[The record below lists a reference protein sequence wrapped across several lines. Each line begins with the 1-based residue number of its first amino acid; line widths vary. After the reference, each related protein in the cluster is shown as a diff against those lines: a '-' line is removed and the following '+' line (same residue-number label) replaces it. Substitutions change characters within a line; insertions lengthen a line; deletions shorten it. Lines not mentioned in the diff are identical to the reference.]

1 VRAEWPSAQTHTMN
15 YGDAHLMK
23 TFNTALAAL
32 ALLSAAACTSPQQY
46 KAALEEKDAQIR
58 RLNEDRAQLKAQVQT
73 LKSSLDQANG
83 QLAEASAPRE
93 AAAPQPAQS
102 FPELDEVGVSYGMRD
117 GNMVISVP
125 STITFPAGQATL
137 SDEGKKA
144 LKKVASTL
152 KKEYPSMKYSIEGHT
167 DADPIKKSKFGS
179 NRELSVMRAM
189 AVLEFLVSDCE
200 IADGKCVV
208 AGHGQYDPIAA
219 NDKDAGKAKNRRV
232 EIVVMKSGS

>member
-1 VRAEWPSAQTHTMN
+1 
-15 YGDAHLMK
+15 MK
-23 TFNTALAAL
+23 ILNTALAAL

-46 KAALEEKDAQIR
+46 KTALDEKDAQIR
-58 RLNEDRAQLKAQVQT
+58 RLNEERVQLKAQVQT
-73 LKSSLDQANG
+73 LKAGLDAANG
-83 QLAEASAPRE
+83 ALADASAPKE
-93 AAAPQPAQS
+93 SAPGAPSEQR

-167 DADPIKKSKFGS
+167 DADPIKKSKFSS

-189 AVLEFLVSDCE
+189 AVLEFLVGDCE
-200 IADGKCVV
+200 VADANCVV
-208 AGHGQYDPIAA
+208 AGHGQYDPVAG

-232 EIVVMKSGS
+232 EIVVMKSDAKSGG

>member
-1 VRAEWPSAQTHTMN
+1 
-15 YGDAHLMK
+15 MK
-23 TFNTALAAL
+23 LVSTLVASL

-46 KAALEEKDAQIR
+46 KAAIEEKDSQIR
-58 RLNEDRAQLKAQVQT
+58 RLNEERAQLKAQVQT

-83 QLAEASAPRE
+83 ALAEASAPKE
-93 AAAPQPAQS
+93 EVALLPQQS

-125 STITFPAGQATL
+125 STVTFAAGQATL
-137 SDEGKKA
+137 SDEGRKA

-167 DADPIKKSKFGS
+167 DADPIKKSKFNS

-189 AVLEFLVSDCE
+189 AVLEFLVSECE
-200 IADGKCVV
+200 IADQKCVV
-208 AGHGQYDPIAA
+208 AGHGQYDPVAG

-232 EIVVMKSGS
+232 EIVVMKD

>member
-1 VRAEWPSAQTHTMN
+1 
-15 YGDAHLMK
+15 MK
-23 TFNTALAAL
+23 LVSTLVASL

-46 KAALEEKDAQIR
+46 KAAIDEKDSQIR
-58 RLNEDRAQLKAQVQT
+58 RLNEERAQLKAQVQT

-83 QLAEASAPRE
+83 ALAEASAPKE
-93 AAAPQPAQS
+93 AAAPMPAAEQR

-125 STITFPAGQATL
+125 STVTFPAGQATL

-152 KKEYPSMKYSIEGHT
+152 KKEYSSMKYSIEGHT
-167 DADPIKKSKFGS
+167 DADPIKKSKFSS

-189 AVLEFLVSDCE
+189 AVLEFLVSECD
-200 IADGKCVV
+200 IADQKCVV
-208 AGHGQYDPIAA
+208 AGHGQYDPVAG
-219 NDKDAGKAKNRRV
+219 NDKDAGKSENRRV
-232 EIVVMKSGS
+232 EIVVMKD

>member
-1 VRAEWPSAQTHTMN
+1 
-15 YGDAHLMK
+15 MK
-23 TFNTALAAL
+23 LVSTLVASL

-46 KAALEEKDAQIR
+46 KAAIEEKDSQIR
-58 RLNEDRAQLKAQVQT
+58 RLNEERAQLKAQVQT

-83 QLAEASAPRE
+83 ALAEASAPKE
-93 AAAPQPAQS
+93 EVAPLPQQS

-125 STITFPAGQATL
+125 STVTFAAGQATL
-137 SDEGKKA
+137 SDEGRKA

-167 DADPIKKSKFGS
+167 DADPIKKSKFNS

-189 AVLEFLVSDCE
+189 AVLEFLVSECE
-200 IADGKCVV
+200 IADQKCVV
-208 AGHGQYDPIAA
+208 AGHGQYDPVAG
-219 NDKDAGKAKNRRV
+219 NDKDASKAKNRRV
-232 EIVVMKSGS
+232 EIVVMKD

>member
-1 VRAEWPSAQTHTMN
+1 
-15 YGDAHLMK
+15 MK
-23 TFNTALAAL
+23 ILNTALAAL

-46 KAALEEKDAQIR
+46 KTALDEKDAQIR
-58 RLNEDRAQLKAQVQT
+58 RLNEERVQLKAQVQT
-73 LKSSLDQANG
+73 LKASLDAANG
-83 QLAEASAPRE
+83 ALADASAPKE
-93 AAAPQPAQS
+93 AAPAPQPEQR

-125 STITFPAGQATL
+125 STITFAAGQATL

-152 KKEYPSMKYSIEGHT
+152 KKEYPTMKYSIEGHT
-167 DADPIKKSKFGS
+167 DADPIKKSKFSS

-189 AVLEFLVSDCE
+189 AVLEFLVADCE
-200 IADGKCVV
+200 VADANCVV
-208 AGHGQYDPIAA
+208 AGHGQYEPVAG

-232 EIVVMKSGS
+232 EIVVMKQDAKTDG

>member
-1 VRAEWPSAQTHTMN
+1 
-15 YGDAHLMK
+15 MK
-23 TFNTALAAL
+23 PVSILVASL
-32 ALLSAAACTSPQQY
+32 ALLSTAACTSPQQY
-46 KAALEEKDAQIR
+46 KAAIDEKDSQIR
-58 RLNEDRAQLKAQVQT
+58 RLNEERAQLKSQIQT

-83 QLAEASAPRE
+83 ALAEASAPRE
-93 AAAPQPAQS
+93 SALVAPSAPAQS

-152 KKEYPSMKYSIEGHT
+152 KKEYPTMKYSIEGHT
-167 DADPIKKSKFGS
+167 DADPIKKSKFSS

-189 AVLEFLVSDCE
+189 AVLEFLVSECDV
-200 IADGKCVV
+200 ADQKCVV
-208 AGHGQYDPIAA
+208 AGHGQYDPVAA
-219 NDKDAGKAKNRRV
+219 NDKDSGKARNRRV
-232 EIVVMKSGS
+232 EIVVMKD

>member
-1 VRAEWPSAQTHTMN
+1 
-15 YGDAHLMK
+15 MK
-23 TFNTALAAL
+23 LVSTLVASL

-46 KAALEEKDAQIR
+46 KAAIEEKDSQIR
-58 RLNEDRAQLKAQVQT
+58 RLNEERAQLKAQVQT

-83 QLAEASAPRE
+83 ALAEASAPKE
-93 AAAPQPAQS
+93 AAAIAPAPEQR

-125 STITFPAGQATL
+125 STVTFAAGQATL

-167 DADPIKKSKFGS
+167 DADPIKKSKFTS

-189 AVLEFLVSDCE
+189 AVLEFLVSECE
-200 IADGKCVV
+200 IADQKCVV
-208 AGHGQYDPIAA
+208 AGHGQYDPVAG

-232 EIVVMKSGS
+232 EIVVMKD

>member
-1 VRAEWPSAQTHTMN
+1 
-15 YGDAHLMK
+15 MK
-23 TFNTALAAL
+23 LVSTLVASL

-46 KAALEEKDAQIR
+46 KAAIEEKDSQIR
-58 RLNEDRAQLKAQVQT
+58 RLNEERAQLKSQIQT

-83 QLAEASAPRE
+83 ALAEASAPKE
-93 AAAPQPAQS
+93 AAAPAPEQR

-125 STITFPAGQATL
+125 STVTFPAGQATL

-167 DADPIKKSKFGS
+167 DADPIKKSKFTS

-189 AVLEFLVSDCE
+189 AVLEFL
-200 IADGKCVV
+200 
-208 AGHGQYDPIAA
+208 
-219 NDKDAGKAKNRRV
+219 
-232 EIVVMKSGS
+232 

>member
-1 VRAEWPSAQTHTMN
+1 
-15 YGDAHLMK
+15 MK
-23 TFNTALAAL
+23 ILNTALAAL

-46 KAALEEKDAQIR
+46 KTALDEKDAQIR
-58 RLNEDRAQLKAQVQT
+58 RLNEERVQLKAQVQT
-73 LKSSLDQANG
+73 LKASLDAANG
-83 QLAEASAPRE
+83 ALADASAPKE
-93 AAAPQPAQS
+93 SAAPAPQPEQR

-125 STITFPAGQATL
+125 STITFAAGQATL

-144 LKKVASTL
+144 LKKVAATL

-167 DADPIKKSKFGS
+167 DADPIKKSKFAS

-189 AVLEFLVSDCE
+189 AVLEFLVGDCE
-200 IADGKCVV
+200 VADANCVV
-208 AGHGQYDPIAA
+208 AGHGQYDPVAA

-232 EIVVMKSGS
+232 EIVVMKNDAKTGG